1 MGHLRTSVFFLD
13 GLLGDYFTY
22 LNIYSIQVVAVKTMI
37 LPSNMAG
44 AEKREKMVRLQYKMG
59 IISCKL

>member
-1 MGHLRTSVFFLD
+1 MEHLRRSVFFLD